1 MEMASW
7 TIQKG
12 PGHHHGILQPNTAH
26 LGLSQNVVPIHWW
39 ITPSPFF
46 LLKLP
51 SGSIGKTWKNYSLFV
66 FLLKYRMF
74 KPNCPST
81 WHQNQV
87 IPMSSIPHWANLFL
101 KALLG
106 GYRPS
111 LLQRYP
117 HMLITWLL
125 HDYYIV
131 VTRLLWF
138 TVRQIADG
146 CSKSGL
152 NFSWPSF
159 VQADRNRTSPK
170 SEVKPCEGRK
180 PSSHPQYCHTWVVKI
195 IRKW

>member
-131 VTRLLWF
+131 VTRLSHGYYGSRSDKLLTDAQNRGWISHDHLSCKL
-138 TVRQIADG
+138 IATG
-146 CSKSGL
+146 HLQKARW
-152 NFSWPSF
+152 NP
-159 VQADRNRTSPK
+159 
-170 SEVKPCEGRK
+170 VKVANP
-180 PSSHPQYCHTWVVKI
+180 VVI
-195 IRKW
+195 PNIAIHGW